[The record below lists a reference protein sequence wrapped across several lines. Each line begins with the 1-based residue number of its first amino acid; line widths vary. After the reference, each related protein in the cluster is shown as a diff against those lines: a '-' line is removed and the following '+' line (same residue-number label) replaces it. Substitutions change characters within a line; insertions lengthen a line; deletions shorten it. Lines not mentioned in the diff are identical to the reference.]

1 MDYSSPQ
8 PDIDRSASNESGIFK
23 WCMQR
28 ITAIIIIPLTFW
40 LIIFLNLILTASYQ
54 ETVAW
59 LNNILNA
66 VCLVSWVVLTAY
78 HAALGLQVV
87 FEDYISTVKI
97 QAFAIRVS
105 NLFFL
110 LLGLS
115 AVFVVILIL
124 QMD

>member
-1 MDYSSPQ
+1 MDYSSSQ
-8 PDIDRSASNESGIFK
+8 PNIDRSASNDSGIFK

-54 ETVAW
+54 ETLAW

-66 VCLVSWVVLTAY
+66 GCLLAWIVLTAY

-87 FEDYISTVKI
+87 FEDYISTAKI

-110 LLGLS
+110 LLGLT
-115 AVFVVILIL
+115 AVFVIILIL